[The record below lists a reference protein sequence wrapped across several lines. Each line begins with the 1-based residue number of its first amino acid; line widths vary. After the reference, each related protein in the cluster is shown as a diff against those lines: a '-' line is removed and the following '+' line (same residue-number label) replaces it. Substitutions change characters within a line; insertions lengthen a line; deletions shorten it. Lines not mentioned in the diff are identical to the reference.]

1 MKYKIDWLFKKDI
14 QKIFEIFL
22 SKTSEFYV
30 VGGSVR
36 NSILSMTITDVDFAT
51 DLIPEKIIEI
61 AKENNIKYIPLSL
74 RHGTILIILNN
85 KKYHVS
91 SFRKDVLCDGRHAL
105 VKFTKNILEDA
116 FRRDF
121 TINSLYLTKDGNLI
135 DPLNIIKDV
144 QNRKIKFIGNPDL
157 RIKED
162 YLRILRFFRFSEYYS
177 KDNESFD
184 EDSLNACKK
193 NRKGLLKISKER
205 IFEEFKKIILSQNIF
220 RVLNEM
226 HKIRVLEIIIS
237 DYDLSNLPIL
247 IKNEKKFFRNSNF
260 LLRFLFLNFKNILFL
275 DNQFPLKRHEKKI
288 IKLFLN
294 FLQKKISNKEIGY
307 RFGIKLGFIF
317 FTVKNSM
324 LGKEVRKE
332 DYNQIFF
339 GSKQIFPITSEDL
352 LSFYKPSNEIGK
364 KKKFLESVW
373 INSDYKFTKTDLLK
387 KLN

>member
-193 NRKGLLKISKER
+193 I
-205 IFEEFKKIILSQNIF
+205 
-220 RVLNEM
+220 
-226 HKIRVLEIIIS
+226 
-237 DYDLSNLPIL
+237 
-247 IKNEKKFFRNSNF
+247 
-260 LLRFLFLNFKNILFL
+260 
-275 DNQFPLKRHEKKI
+275 
-288 IKLFLN
+288 
-294 FLQKKISNKEIGY
+294 
-307 RFGIKLGFIF
+307 
-317 FTVKNSM
+317 VK
-324 LGKEVRKE
+324 V
-332 DYNQIFF
+332 Y
-339 GSKQIFPITSEDL
+339 
-352 LSFYKPSNEIGK
+352 
-364 KKKFLESVW
+364 
-373 INSDYKFTKTDLLK
+373 
-387 KLN
+387 